1 MKKMIYAVMAIASLT
16 YSTHTTAQSQDL
28 QKKVN
33 DYFEQSLQAQQKALE
48 QDGKADYAKNT
59 PLGTELQ
66 TAIKNKDI
74 ANYQKMVWTAWCE
87 ANNALQEEKLI
98 EPAELKLAKN
108 SAWHL
113 PQCLEPN
120 AVMPYYYGKKGVAA
134 SGQYPLFLY
143 THGSARRTENGRMA
157 SNWVSASRMRRLS
170 ISFRRFRTRA
180 NTIAGGICR
189 SSMPSK
195 SLFVWV

>member
-59 PLGTELQ
+59 PLDTELQ

-87 ANNALQEEKLI
+87 ANNALQEEKLLTDELDDVTARLHRI
-98 EPAELKLAKN
+98 EKAYESDEFTEEEHIRIGFAIDRHKKNIERLKVLIQRAK
-108 SAWHL
+108 ADHATL
-113 PQCLEPN
+113 
-120 AVMPYYYGKKGVAA
+120 K
-134 SGQYPLFLY
+134 
-143 THGSARRTENGRMA
+143 
-157 SNWVSASRMRRLS
+157 
-170 ISFRRFRTRA
+170 FRK
-180 NTIAGGICR
+180 N
-189 SSMPSK
+189 
-195 SLFVWV
+195 

>member
-1 MKKMIYAVMAIASLT
+1 MAVASLT

-28 QKKVN
+28 QKTVSA
-33 DYFEQSLQAQQKALE
+33 YFEQSLQAQQKALE
-48 QDGKADYAKNT
+48 QDGRAEYAKNT
-59 PLGTELQ
+59 PLDTELQ
-66 TAIKNKDI
+66 TTIKNKDI

-134 SGQYPLFLY
+134 NGQYPLFLY
-143 THGSARRTENGRMA
+143 THVRARRTENGRMV
-157 SNWVSASRMRRLS
+157 SNWVSASRMRLLS
-170 ISFRRFRTRA
+170 ISFRRFQTRA

>member
-59 PLGTELQ
+59 PLDTELQ

-120 AVMPYYYGKKGVAA
+120 AVMPYYYGKKGGLPMVNTR
-134 SGQYPLFLY
+134 SSS
-143 THGSARRTENGRMA
+143 THTGRARRTENGRMV
-157 SNWVSASRMRRLS
+157 SNWVSASRMRLLS